1 MRRNG
6 IFLWILSLIALLAAC
21 VPASEAPRVE
31 VQQLTQAVS
40 YYPSQAGATWQYLPS
55 GSSLADPR
63 FTRRIEGPALIDG
76 EVWVASRS
84 EGLGLEI
91 IEYKQYRPD
100 GVYLLR
106 RIRPGDEVTFDPPIR
121 QFPAEGTLRVGAS
134 WSGQTTARIFFPGA
148 RPENQRTNVELEYL
162 YTVVD
167 QRSVNLQAGTFN
179 VYVINFVTRTLD
191 EDGGIADTLTQELW
205 FTPNVGEIRTEQ
217 GFFLVATN
225 TTATRP

>member
-1 MRRNG
+1 MRRHG
-6 IFLWILSLIALLAAC
+6 VFLLLLLGLLSAC
-21 VPASEAPRVE
+21 VPTSQAPRVAVE
-31 VQQLTQAVS
+31 QLTQAVS

-55 GSSLADPR
+55 GASLADPR
-63 FTRRIEGPALIDG
+63 FTRRVEGPALIDG
-76 EVWVASRS
+76 EIWVAVRS

-91 IEYKQYRPD
+91 VEYKQFRPD

-106 RIRPGDEVTFDPPIR
+106 RIRPGDEVTFNPPIK
-121 QFPAEGTLRVGAS
+121 QYPAEGTLRVGAS
-134 WSGQTTARIFFPGA
+134 WSGQTTAHIFFPTA
-148 RPENQRTNVELEYL
+148 RPENQRATVELEYL

-167 QRSVNLQAGTFN
+167 QRTVNLQAGTFN

-191 EDGGIADTLTQELW
+191 DDGNITDTLTQELW

-225 TTATRP
+225 TTAARP